1 MSPPP
6 RYEVPFYALPLVNF
20 FIIDEMG
27 VTNQDKELLSALQ
40 SLEFSPAYAV
50 KGNQN
55 CTWWVSCYGGSVMMS
70 ADLRKQQ

>member
-1 MSPPP
+1 MSPPS

-55 CTWWVSCYGGSVMMS
+55 CTWWAMLARWFGHG
-70 ADLRKQQ
+70 ADMRNTTQ

>member
-1 MSPPP
+1 MSPPS

-50 KGNQN
+50 KG
-55 CTWWVSCYGGSVMMS
+55 TRTVHGGSVATVVRS
-70 ADLRKQQ
+70 WC